1 MCSISLGGDM
11 TARKSLIS
19 QINKMLNKDAVDYP
33 KINALFMKGVLI
45 DPAVWT
51 PLYQAFLTKREPA
64 KSGAIEPE
72 VHVGVFG

>member
-1 MCSISLGGDM
+1 
-11 TARKSLIS
+11 
-19 QINKMLNKDAVDYP
+19 MLNKDAVDYP